1 MVPCKRK
8 TIFER
13 LRERVAFVGG
23 HRDEALANIAW
34 RQNARL
40 FAQNARRPAV
50 ISHSNNGRCVGFEGK
65 QCANGHRRA
74 RAAADDHGLYRR
86 CRVMKRLGAYILF
99 ELCESR
105 RRRRVEKKRGAH
117 YACTLVLPVSSFRTD
132 SAKGKSRCV
141 TLTRYP
147 RVRR

>member
-1 MVPCKRK
+1 MVARKRK
-8 TIFER
+8 TVFER
-13 LRERVAFVGG
+13 PRERIALVGG
-23 HRDEALANIAW
+23 HCDETLTNITR

-105 RRRRVEKKRGAH
+105 RR
-117 YACTLVLPVSSFRTD
+117 
-132 SAKGKSRCV
+132 
-141 TLTRYP
+141 
-147 RVRR
+147 